1 MEQEALAA
9 EIRLIRLKEVMSI
22 CGMSRSSVYLAI
34 KNGQFPSPVKLST
47 RSIAWLKSEVIAW
60 AELRVKATRGRAVGN
75 AAGSPV
81 GQQVPV

>member
-1 MEQEALAA
+1 MEHDALAS

-34 KNGQFPSPVKLST
+34 KKGQFPSPVKLST

-60 AELRVKATRGRAVGN
+60 AESRVKATRGRAVGK
-75 AAGSPV
+75 AAESA
-81 GQQVPV
+81 GQRVSV

>member
-1 MEQEALAA
+1 MEQAALAS

-47 RSIAWLKSEVIAW
+47 RSIAWLRSEVIAW
-60 AELRVKATRGRAVGN
+60 VESRVKATRGRAVGN
-75 AAGSPV
+75 AAGSARLRIPV
-81 GQQVPV
+81 